1 MALLLRPSWSATW
14 IVAGS
19 GISSRPRFV
28 GLPID
33 AARHVCIGSVAE
45 DAAARL
51 GFAHIPRDHLEV
63 FGVREAGTGPYGSP
77 TAEQCEAAVADEPI
91 PNHLN
96 ISDPMRRGEVLPDG
110 SFFVLRVHIP
120 PVAGHGSP
128 LQLQTAHEPRPPAHT
143 STRLWLQAVLKADL
157 DPRDSSIK
165 LPDGAVWPHAGKSVL
180 FVRPCFAA
188 LWEHILHC
196 CKPFPATAAESASV
210 ESSVCAASVAAT
222 CINSAIIVG
231 AAGIGKSSLGLYAAF
246 RAVKEGRTVI
256 YNSRSGGRFLLK
268 GTQAFQLPSADMTNV
283 RELDDAGTLYISDG
297 VLPVAPANASFRLI
311 ITSPSTERLMRS
323 EHLAEV
329 GTTLCE
335 LPPLEDTEMSALHAA
350 CFSEQA
356 PAGVAERMRKWGNNP
371 RHVFS
376 KGEDKA
382 WQEML
387 QRAVASRK
395 IFAQLRLLADP
406 KSPDGGVAAGSSSS

>member
-165 LPDGAVWPHAGKSVL
+165 LPDGAVWPHAV
-180 FVRPCFAA
+180 
-188 LWEHILHC
+188 
-196 CKPFPATAAESASV
+196 
-210 ESSVCAASVAAT
+210 
-222 CINSAIIVG
+222 
-231 AAGIGKSSLGLYAAF
+231 GKSSLGLYAAF

-387 QRAVASRK
+387 QRAAASRK